1 MDNNKLFIQLKKVK
15 KIGKAKFA
23 LSIIGIIL
31 SVLVALAIV
40 GVAIYGLVLAP
51 IGLASKGL

>member
-1 MDNNKLFIQLKKVK
+1 MDNNKLFIQLTKVK
-15 KIGKAKFA
+15 KISKAKFA

-51 IGLASKGL
+51 INLADKGL